1 MTGNQLDLNHLWTQV
16 QELSAILQVN
26 RDQAQGL
33 VRRADEIR
41 GRVANGEGGSFLRD
55 VNGELNGAR
64 EVELERELA
73 AVKEENAALRA
84 DNEDLNNVLMEYA
97 STLEKVLDG
106 LRVYAHEHTITTI
119 NIHQSYTAQLA
130 NERQANAILR
140 QNEADSQG
148 RLSAMAMLLRQ
159 AYDAQTNNVDADT
172 VIEGLKYENAAL
184 REALGL
190 PKETAALAEARVVWH
205 LHMGYP
211 I

>member
-16 QELSAILQVN
+16 QELSAILQAN

-55 VNGELNGAR
+55 VNGELNGTR

-73 AVKEENAALRA
+73 AVKEENTALRA

-130 NERQANAILR
+130 NERQANAVLR

-172 VIEGLKYENAAL
+172 VIEGLKYENAVL

-190 PKETAALAEARVVWH
+190 PKEFTAAALAEAE
-205 LHMGYP
+205 
-211 I
+211 